1 MIIQLINIFRTNFGC
16 SSMKSRNAELLSI
29 KKVYSLFYK
38 VSDGAHGNTSGF
50 HGSLTPHII
59 LKFLKLSMFSAGILH
74 FAVFAL

>member
-1 MIIQLINIFRTNFGC
+1 
-16 SSMKSRNAELLSI
+16 MKSRNAELLKI
-29 KKVYSLFYK
+29 KKVYSLFNK
-38 VSDGAHGNTSGF
+38 ISDCAHGNTSGF